1 MRRDL
6 EAGGKWVCTC
16 DPCHEIRSLIGLEK
30 MLDVWPLVR
39 EIRETEDRLHELADG
54 PERHKLQQRYVKLS
68 DKLADMMAKPA

>member
-16 DPCHEIRSLIGLEK
+16 DARHEIHSLIGLEK

-54 PERHKLQQRYVKLS
+54 PERHKLQQQYVKLS